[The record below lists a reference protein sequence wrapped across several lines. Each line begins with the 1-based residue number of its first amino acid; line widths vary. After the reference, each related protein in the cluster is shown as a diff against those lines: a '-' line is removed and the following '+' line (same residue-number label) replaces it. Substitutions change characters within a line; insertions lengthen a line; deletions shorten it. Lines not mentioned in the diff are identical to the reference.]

1 MTDNEKVLIEIF
13 SEISN
18 TAVPVNLTTKIDHLG
33 LDSMDVLDVL
43 MNIRNKLDVDIPIDR
58 FSSCEDIESVA
69 KIIYP

>member
-18 TAVPVNLTTKIDHLG
+18 TAVPVNLTTKIDQLG

-58 FSSCEDIESVA
+58 FSSCEDVESVA

>member
-18 TAVPVNLTTKIDHLG
+18 TAVPVNLTTKIDQLG

>member
-18 TAVPVNLTTKIDHLG
+18 TAVPVNLTTKIDQLG

-69 KIIYP
+69 QIIYP

>member
-18 TAVPVNLTTKIDHLG
+18 TAVPVSLTTKIDHLG

>member
-18 TAVPVNLTTKIDHLG
+18 TAIPVKLSTKIDDLG

-43 MNIRNKLDVDIPIDR
+43 MNIRNKLEVDIPIDR

-69 KIIYP
+69 LIIQA